1 MKNSLTENLL
11 RNFIRGV
18 LILESGPDPEPVQLK
33 KNSKD
38 DLEKSTGDTSKTDE
52 KKNTNKNALGLEQK
66 DNFLIKLSIM
76 MHDNRNTQTKGFND
90 LYANISE
97 NIVDS
102 GILKLLEYA
111 INKAT
116 ALSIL
121 SPKESTVGDI
131 DENIKKFAAFCSMMQ
146 SAWDK
151 QPKYPTAVRQ
161 FEEILNAIS
170 DLEIKKIINKQEMND
185 YNWQSALFCTQEI
198 LNDKTY
204 NNSIWHNDPKQFNEN
219 FKNLQA
225 SLLHSFLNSDEIS
238 YVILP
243 NKSGEMKILVH
254 MPNRIPSLLG
264 KNLDG
269 ALDNLVDKIRM
280 LYRGGTAGEDNKKGY
295 RNARPDILNAL
306 KKIDTIVNKTD
317 QEDWFDILT
326 TDEGRYGRAIATAT
340 DIISYFSPG
349 GFLETAAKEGVKSAV
364 KEKIIKYGQ
373 KYLKKRKNLDTSAEQ
388 IMTHALENNGDI
400 QQVLNALNNKQ
411 KKDVMSKS
419 MQELRQLA
427 KQKGI
432 QNIENLGF
440 EELIDLLR
448 VWSDD
453 EKFSDMKDK
462 VIKQKELQ
470 ANKNQQNTKLS
481 KNNTNNGE
489 LQLNSKIYSLSSH
502 KKILKEIAPAA
513 VAVAWGALETVNI
526 AAHALDD
533 FLTVPNSNYF
543 EMHGYYEFSVSS
555 FIGGDKL
562 VEFHKKVDNYYEL

>member
-18 LILESGPDPEPVQLK
+18 ILESGPDPEPVQLK
-33 KNSKD
+33 KNSKG

-52 KKNTNKNALGLEQK
+52 KKNTNKNALGFEQK

-146 SAWDK
+146 SAWDN
-151 QPKYPTAVRQ
+151 QPDYSTTVRQ
-161 FEEILNAIS
+161 FEEILKVIS

-204 NNSIWHNDPKQFNEN
+204 NNSIWHKDPKQFNEN

-225 SLLHSFLNSDEIS
+225 SLMHSFLNSDEIS
-238 YVILP
+238 YVVLP

-269 ALDNLVDKIRM
+269 AFDNLVDKIRM
-280 LYRGGTAGEDNKKGY
+280 LYRGGTADGDNKKGY
-295 RNARPDILNAL
+295 RNVKPDVLNAL
-306 KKIDTIVNKTD
+306 KKIDSAVNKTD

-340 DIISYFSPG
+340 DIITFFSPG

-388 IMTHALENNGDI
+388 IMTHALENSGDI

-470 ANKNQQNTKLS
+470 ANKNQQNTTLS

-489 LQLNSKIYSLSSH
+489 LQLNSKIYSLSGH
-502 KKILKEIAPAA
+502 KKILKEIAPA
-513 VAVAWGALETVNI
+513 VAAAWGVLETVNI

-555 FIGGDKL
+555 FIGGDNL